1 MNWIKIT
8 KDTLPKFEQEVLL
21 RNANY
26 RTNSIAIGY
35 LTSIDINGFNW
46 RSTSKIYTGTY
57 SNENVNTFTHY
68 AEIDLT
74 TLPYYE

>member
-8 KDTLPKFEQEVLL
+8 KDTIPDFGKEVLL

-26 RTNSIAIGY
+26 KTSSIAIGY

-46 RSTSKIYTGTY
+46 VSSSKIYTETY

-74 TLPYYE
+74 KLPYYD